1 MFVCSISNFMDV
13 FMLGV
18 AVGVIGFAVT
28 CYGYLYFMNDK
39 KHDHET

>member
-18 AVGVIGFAVT
+18 AVGVIGIVGG
-28 CYGYLYFMNDK
+28 CYIYLYINKGRK
-39 KHDHET
+39 K